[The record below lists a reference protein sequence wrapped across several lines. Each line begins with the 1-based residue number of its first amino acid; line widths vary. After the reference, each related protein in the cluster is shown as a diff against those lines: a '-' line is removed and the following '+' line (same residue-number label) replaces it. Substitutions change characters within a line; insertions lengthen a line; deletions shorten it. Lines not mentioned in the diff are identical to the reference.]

1 MGGIDRRTLLGALAC
16 AAVGRGSHAVEVTPL
31 SFQKLEGWEDDD
43 HSAALEVWVRSCAET
58 GLGLMCD
65 LPIRDARWFFET
77 HFTPVMI
84 GDPNA
89 ALFTGYYEP
98 VIRASR
104 APDARW
110 HVPLYAPPKDLRSR
124 RPHYTRAQV
133 ERGAL
138 TGKGLELYWLSD
150 PVDAYFLQIQ
160 GSGRLLLPDGEL
172 VRLGFGG
179 KNGHKYVSIGS
190 IFNRRRKAEPGRYR
204 AASLKRWL
212 RANPRDGAAL
222 MRKNPSFIYFIERTN
237 LAPNHGPVGAIGV
250 PLTTGRSIAVD
261 PTVTQLGAPIWVE
274 TMASDGPIRRL
285 MVAQD
290 TGSAIKG
297 HQRGDLF
304 FGTGDYAGE
313 LAGSMRAGGRMISL
327 IPNDQFARFG
337 SKE

>member
-1 MGGIDRRTLLGALAC
+1 
-16 AAVGRGSHAVEVTPL
+16 
-31 SFQKLEGWEDDD
+31 
-43 HSAALEVWVRSCAET
+43 
-58 GLGLMCD
+58 
-65 LPIRDARWFFET
+65 
-77 HFTPVMI
+77 
-84 GDPNA
+84 
-89 ALFTGYYEP
+89 YEP

-104 APDARW
+104 TPDSRW
-110 HVPLYAPPKDLRSR
+110 HVPLYAPPTDLRSR
-124 RPHYTRAQV
+124 RPHFSRAQV
-133 ERGAL
+133 EGGAL
-138 TGKGLELYWLSD
+138 MGKGLELYWISD

-172 VRLGFGG
+172 VRLGFAG

-190 IFNRRRKAEPGRYR
+190 IYNRRRKAEPGRYR
-204 AASLKRWL
+204 AASIKRWL

-222 MRKNPSFIYFIERTN
+222 MQKNPSFIYFQERRD
-237 LAPNHGPVGAIGV
+237 LHPDHGPVGAIGV
-250 PLTTGRSIAVD
+250 PLTSGRSIAVD
-261 PTVTQLGAPIWVE
+261 PGVTQLGAPVWVE
-274 TMASDGPIRRL
+274 TETPSGPIRRL

-337 SKE
+337 TNG